1 MSGRLTISVTHDP
14 ARGYIGTSPD
24 LREPKKPRLRYC
36 PMTSSSRFP
45 LIAVP
50 GWSETGGDVF

>member
-1 MSGRLTISVTHDP
+1 VVC
-14 ARGYIGTSPD
+14 AA
-24 LREPKKPRLRYC
+24 KPRLRYC

-50 GWSETGGDVF
+50 GWSETGGDVFQLQE